1 MGAVT
6 ALRQDL
12 DQNWAV
18 VERLL
23 PPGWQDQM
31 RASGLLKFGRKFAG
45 PQGPA
50 RLLRTMLLHVAKNRS
65 LRVTCAMARQ
75 AGLAEVSD
83 VGLLKR
89 LQKSTAWFT
98 WATQALLAERAAATV
113 PPAMAALP
121 YRWRLV
127 DATVVRE
134 PGRTGSSWRLHYA
147 FDART
152 LAPDEIL
159 TGDLHQ
165 AEQFTH
171 FTVAPDEVL
180 LADRVYAT
188 RRGVA
193 AVSDARAYVIS
204 RFVPGNFPLEDEHGA
219 PFPLAARLAQLAT
232 GEVGDYPVWFVHDGR
247 RYAARVCAV
256 RQSAHAT
263 ARAQQR
269 LRQQAHRHGYRRH
282 RAQTLDFTHYLLV
295 LTTLPASVPAADVL
309 ACYRYRWQI
318 ELAFKRLK
326 SLLRAAPLYKHS
338 HEGMRGWLSAKVFTA
353 VLTEHL
359 RWHASALSPWGYPL
373 PPAPRAHY

>member
-1 MGAVT
+1 MAAVM
-6 ALRQDL
+6 ALRHDL
-12 DQNWAV
+12 DHNWAV
-18 VERLL
+18 VERML
-23 PPGWQDQM
+23 PPGWQEQM
-31 RASGLLKFGRKFAG
+31 RALGLLKFGRKFAG
-45 PQGPA
+45 PGGA
-50 RLLRTMLLHVAKNRS
+50 AALLRTMLLHVASNRS
-65 LRVTCAMARQ
+65 LRVTCAQARQ

-89 LQKSTAWFT
+89 LQKSTAWFS
-98 WATQALLAERAAATV
+98 WATQALLAERTTATV
-113 PPAMAALP
+113 PPTMATAA

-147 FDART
+147 FDAQT

-159 TGDLHQ
+159 TGDLHH

-171 FTVAPDEVL
+171 FTIAPNDVL

-193 AVSDARAYVIS
+193 AVSDASAYAIS
-204 RFVPGNFPLEDEHGA
+204 RFVPGNFPLQDQAGA
-219 PFPLAARLAQLAT
+219 PFPLAARLAQLAPE
-232 GEVGDYPVWFVHDGR
+232 EVGDYPVWFVYDGR

-269 LRQQAHRHGYRRH
+269 LRQQAHRHGYRRQ
-282 RAQTLDFTHYLLV
+282 RQQTQDYTQYLLV
-295 LTTLPASVPAADVL
+295 LTTLPPSVPAPEVL

-326 SLLRAAPLYKHS
+326 GLLRAAPLYKHS
-338 HEGMRGWLSAKVFTA
+338 PEGMRGWLSAKVFTA
-353 VLTEHL
+353 VLSEHL

-373 PPAPRAHY
+373 ARDPAVHV

>member
-1 MGAVT
+1 MTAVR
-6 ALRQDL
+6 ALREDL

-23 PPGWQDQM
+23 PPGWQEQM
-31 RASGLLKFGRKFAG
+31 RTSGLLKFGRKFAG
-45 PQGPA
+45 PEGPA
-50 RLLRTMLLHVAKNRS
+50 RLLRMMLYHVAKNRS
-65 LRVTCAMARQ
+65 LRDTCAQ
-75 AGLAEVSD
+75 ACLTGLAEVSD

-89 LQKSTAWFT
+89 MQKSTAWFS
-98 WATQALLAERAAATV
+98 WATQALLAERATATV
-113 PPAMAALP
+113 PPAMAAYP

-134 PGRTGSSWRLHYA
+134 PGRTGTSWRLHYA
-147 FDART
+147 FNAQT

-159 TGDLHQ
+159 TGDLRQ

-171 FTVAPDEVL
+171 FTIAPDDVL

-193 AVSDARAYVIS
+193 AVSDARAYVVS

-219 PFPLAARLAQLAT
+219 RFPLAARLAQL
-232 GEVGDYPVWFVHDGR
+232 GPEEVGDYPVWFVHDGR
-247 RYAARVCAV
+247 RYPARVCAV
-256 RQSAHAT
+256 RQSATAT
-263 ARAQQR
+263 ARARQR
-269 LRQQAHRHGYRRH
+269 LRQQARRHGYRHQRQ
-282 RAQTLDFTHYLLV
+282 QTLDYTQYLLV
-295 LTTLPASVPAADVL
+295 LTTLPPSVPAAEVL
-309 ACYRYRWQI
+309 ACYRYRWQV

-338 HEGMRGWLSAKVFTA
+338 LEGMRGWLSAKVFTA
-353 VLTEHL
+353 VLSEHL

-373 PPAPRAHY
+373 PRAPVVRT